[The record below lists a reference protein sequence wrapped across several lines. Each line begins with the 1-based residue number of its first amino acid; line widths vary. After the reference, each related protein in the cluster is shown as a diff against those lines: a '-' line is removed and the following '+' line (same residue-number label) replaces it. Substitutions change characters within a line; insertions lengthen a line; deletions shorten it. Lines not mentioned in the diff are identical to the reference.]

1 MARGV
6 AWLVIVELSLSF
18 VSPWR
23 RKRVHRISKTIVVKP
38 IHSVCYAYVVHGSL
52 TMSSRIEVLQFF
64 IAFAALG
71 HVSHFVIQLHEAP
84 QTLEIMKC

>member
-1 MARGV
+1 MVCGV
-6 AWLVIVELSLSF
+6 AWHVIVELNLSF

-38 IHSVCYAYVVHGSL
+38 IHGFCYAYVVHGSL

-64 IAFAALG
+64 ICFHGARSRVKLCYP
-71 HVSHFVIQLHEAP
+71 I
-84 QTLEIMKC
+84 T